1 MGQGGVAKVWDGCLM
16 QHGSEV
22 LGDKVV
28 GFGGW
33 VVIKLKEMKD
43 RLALDGK
50 PAFPDLRW

>member
-1 MGQGGVAKVWDGCLM
+1 M

-22 LGDKVV
+22 LEDKVV

-33 VVIKLKEMKD
+33 VVIKFREMKD

-50 PAFPDLRW
+50 PAFPDIR